1 MSEESSEVPAV
12 EDRRAFMTER
22 EREMIAG
29 IDTSDAKKYQTVS
42 YLRQRLD
49 ELEKDVE
56 WLAEHHP
63 ELCREVQDAV
73 CDVDVS
79 E

>member
-1 MSEESSEVPAV
+1 MTDDAEAPPVD
-12 EDRRAFMTER
+12 DRRAFMTER

-29 IDTSDAKKYQTVS
+29 IDTSDAKRYQTAS

-49 ELEKDVE
+49 ELEVDVE

-63 ELCREVQDAV
+63 ELCREVQDAA
-73 CDVDVS
+73 CDVEV
-79 E
+79 EE